1 MSSLDGPIDYKALV
15 DTTTVFGRVTPKQK
29 QSLIQALK
37 GNHTVCM
44 TGDGV
49 NDVLALREADIGVAM
64 ANGSSAARA
73 ASDVIC

>member
-1 MSSLDGPIDYKALV
+1 
-15 DTTTVFGRVTPKQK
+15 
-29 QSLIQALK
+29 
-37 GNHTVCM
+37 M

-73 ASDVIC
+73 ASDVILLDSDFFKNAKCVE